1 MFIFFRKK
9 YVIIWYAFEWVI
21 DCCIEYV
28 NIAKH
33 ASFRKLIVYY
43 IMVKSTL
50 YQNNIWIHFIMHLF
64 YISRKIALTWYIFVI
79 YSHWPKYIVIFLAP
93 LSRVTLSFGNLVIKP
108 PVHSWQNISKGA
120 IKGCL
125 YLLFNSK
132 YKREWINVVYLQDK
146 LYMYI
151 KAVS

>member
-1 MFIFFRKK
+1 MFIFFKK
-9 YVIIWYAFEWVI
+9 EIRNNLVCIWVSI

-28 NIAKH
+28 YIAKKN

-64 YISRKIALTWYIFVI
+64 YVSRQITLTGYIFVI
-79 YSHWPKYIVIFLAP
+79 YCHWPKYISIFLAP
-93 LSRVTLSFGNLVIKP
+93 MSRVTLSFGNLVIKP

-120 IKGCL
+120 IKECL

-132 YKREWINVVYLQDK
+132 YKC
-146 LYMYI
+146 
-151 KAVS
+151 